1 MTQKDINWIAIGIGL
16 VFLLSLFSA
25 WNTFTDEPVTMPS
38 EIALDANSIALL
50 QTVALNTAPSDTDE
64 EATNSRADLAFD
76 TILREDDEEVRAY
89 DLALEELNSRDGK
102 REIVKA
108 LNAEGENV
116 ESYRDI
122 ESIVVK
128 DSDVNVNR
136 DDAEVDFEIKVYYF
150 NDDDSDDD
158 ERVSAKLEVTV
169 NVEELDE
176 DDNYEDA
183 EAVEID
189 AEDFNFVK
197 FYSNNR

>member
-1 MTQKDINWIAIGIGL
+1 MTQKNVNWMAIGLGL
-16 VFLLSLFSA
+16 VFLLSVFGA
-25 WNTFTDEPVTMPS
+25 WNDFTEEPVIFPET
-38 EIALDANSIALL
+38 IALDASSTALL
-50 QTVALNTAPSDTDE
+50 QSVAENAKPSDTDE
-64 EATNSRADLAFD
+64 EVVNSRADLAFD

-89 DLALEELNSRDGK
+89 DLSLEELNSRDGK
-102 REIVKA
+102 REIVRV

-128 DSDVNVNR
+128 DFDVDVNR
-136 DDAEVDFEIKVYYF
+136 DDAEVDFELKVYYF

-158 ERVSAKLEVTV
+158 ERVAAKLEVTV
-169 NVEELDE
+169 EVEELDE